1 MYRRQYHNVPDS
13 SSTKSTLSYDE
24 ENEEMT
30 LADMYDGPNRST
42 GIIDYERDNQA
53 YNTVMRNELLH
64 HIDNLMRQQLTE
76 DEQSIVERYFGIGCI
91 AHRPSHIAEDFG
103 ISTRKV
109 TAIVNDAIRKLR
121 ECDYAIYLYQ
131 YLHGKRI

>member
-1 MYRRQYHNVPDS
+1 MYRRQFNRAIRRP
-13 SSTKSTLSYDE
+13 STSTSLYDE

-30 LADMYDGPNRST
+30 LADMYDGLDRSN
-42 GIIDYERDNQA
+42 GIIDHERDSQA
-53 YNTVMRNELLH
+53 YNTVIRNELLH

-76 DEQSIVERYFGIGCI
+76 DEQSIVERYFGIGCT
-91 AHRPSHIAEDFG
+91 AHRPSRIAQDFG
-103 ISTRKV
+103 ISVSKV
-109 TAIVNDAIRKLR
+109 STIVNDSIRKLR

>member
-1 MYRRQYHNVPDS
+1 MYRRQYHRASRRTS
-13 SSTKSTLSYDE
+13 SSTLYDE
-24 ENEEMT
+24 ENEEMA
-30 LADMYDGPNRST
+30 LADMYDDLNRDN
-42 GIIDYERDNQA
+42 GIIDHERDSQA

-76 DEQSIVERYFGIGCI
+76 DEQSIVERYFGIGCT
-91 AHRPSHIAEDFG
+91 AHRPSRIAEDFG
-103 ISTRKV
+103 ISVRKV
-109 TAIVNDAIRKLR
+109 NAIVNDSIRKLR